1 MEGTKSLRI
10 GYCSQNGELIGLFRV
25 PTSRDVSM
33 IDPKA
38 VICEAHDTLIAL
50 TKEDLDQLYERIGRE

>member
-1 MEGTKSLRI
+1 MEITKSLRI

-25 PTSRDVSM
+25 PVNRDVSL

-38 VICEAHDTLIAL
+38 VICEAHDTLVAL
-50 TKEDLDQLYERIGRE
+50 TKEDLDQLHERIGRE